1 MPGVGRGGDE
11 ALRRAG
17 RLRRAAR
24 SVGQAVGRLVGRG
37 NERDERLR
45 DIIRRRRR

>member
-1 MPGVGRGGDE
+1 MPGTGRGGDE

-24 SVGQAVGRLVGRG
+24 SVGQGLGRLIGRSR
-37 NERDERLR
+37 ERDERIR
-45 DIIRRRRR
+45 DIISRRRR